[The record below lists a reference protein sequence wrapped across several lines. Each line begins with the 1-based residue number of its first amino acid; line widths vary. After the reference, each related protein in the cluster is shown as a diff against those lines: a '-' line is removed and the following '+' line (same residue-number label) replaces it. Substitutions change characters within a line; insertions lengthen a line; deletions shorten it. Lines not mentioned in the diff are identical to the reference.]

1 MKLKIIKFLK
11 DFLLWTGILRLL
23 SVFNGL
29 FFFIRN
35 FNLLRS
41 WIGDANRKDLL
52 INDFYSWKRDY
63 PKRLI
68 LFDKV
73 AEHHQLDK
81 KEMVYLEFG
90 VASGSSF
97 FWWVRKN
104 THPGSVFRGFDT
116 FEGLPEDWGGFKKGA
131 MAFDQKEAADTRA
144 EFVKGIFQELGYS
157 PAVATILALLCTECP
172 RRKIEYN
179 GKTLHVATGLR
190 ALPQGACTSPAL
202 CNLLARRLD
211 SRLNGIAKKLGF
223 TYTRYADDITF
234 SGAKESA
241 QKTGYLLARVSHI
254 VGDEKLTVNEDKTR
268 VQRPN
273 ARQSVTGIVV
283 NQRPNVP
290 RRVRRRLRAILHHAK
305 NEGLAKQN
313 RQNHPNFKGWVSGMI
328 AYTRMVN
335 PETGKRLHDALV
347 AAPE

>member
-73 AEHHQLDK
+73 AEHYQLDK

-144 EFVKGIFQELGYS
+144 EFVKGIFQESLYPFIESNKELLKKPKVIHLDADLFSSTIFVLSQLYPFLKKGDILFFDEFNVANHEFLAFKIFTDSFYVKLR
-157 PAVATILALLCTECP
+157 PIGAVNNFYQTA
-172 RRKIEYN
+172 
-179 GKTLHVATGLR
+179 
-190 ALPQGACTSPAL
+190 
-202 CNLLARRLD
+202 
-211 SRLNGIAKKLGF
+211 F
-223 TYTRYADDITF
+223 
-234 SGAKESA
+234 
-241 QKTGYLLARVSHI
+241 I
-254 VGDEKLTVNEDKTR
+254 V
-268 VQRPN
+268 
-273 ARQSVTGIVV
+273 
-283 NQRPNVP
+283 
-290 RRVRRRLRAILHHAK
+290 
-305 NEGLAKQN
+305 EG
-313 RQNHPNFKGWVSGMI
+313 
-328 AYTRMVN
+328 
-335 PETGKRLHDALV
+335 
-347 AAPE
+347 

>member
-23 SVFNGL
+23 SIFNGL

-35 FNLLRS
+35 FNFLRS
-41 WIGDANRKDLL
+41 WIGEANRKDLL

-144 EFVKGIFQELGYS
+144 EFVKGIFQESLYPFIESNKELLKKPKVIHLDADLFSSTIFVLSQLYPFLKKGDILFFDEFNVANHEFLAFKIFTDSFYVKLR
-157 PAVATILALLCTECP
+157 PIGAVNNFYQTAFI
-172 RRKIEYN
+172 
-179 GKTLHVATGLR
+179 V
-190 ALPQGACTSPAL
+190 
-202 CNLLARRLD
+202 
-211 SRLNGIAKKLGF
+211 
-223 TYTRYADDITF
+223 
-234 SGAKESA
+234 ES
-241 QKTGYLLARVSHI
+241 
-254 VGDEKLTVNEDKTR
+254 
-268 VQRPN
+268 
-273 ARQSVTGIVV
+273 
-283 NQRPNVP
+283 
-290 RRVRRRLRAILHHAK
+290 
-305 NEGLAKQN
+305 
-313 RQNHPNFKGWVSGMI
+313 
-328 AYTRMVN
+328 
-335 PETGKRLHDALV
+335 
-347 AAPE
+347 